1 MNPNQTREVLL
12 ALRRII
18 HAVDL
23 HSAALTQ
30 TVGLSAAQI
39 FTLQTLA
46 DAGHAMPA
54 GELAMRID
62 LTQGTLT
69 AILDRLERKSLV
81 LRTRGQDDRRKV
93 LITLTDAGRQVL
105 ADAPPLLQQNFTRSF
120 SALRSWEQSQILS
133 SLQRVAEMMHA
144 PPPPEAAA
152 LLDAP
157 RDNASV
163 GAPDP
168 IEVL

>member
-1 MNPNQTREVLL
+1 MTANQTREVLI

-30 TVGLSAAQI
+30 TVGLSTAQI

-46 DAGHAMPA
+46 DAEHPLSA

-105 ADAPPLLQQNFTRSF
+105 ADAPPLLQQNFTRAF
-120 SALRSWEQSQILS
+120 SRLPNWEQSQILS
-133 SLQRVAEMMHA
+133 SIQRIAEMMHA
-144 PPPPEAAA
+144 PPPPEAAS

-157 RDNASV
+157 RDRTDTPPPLEA
-163 GAPDP
+163 
-168 IEVL
+168 L